1 MMRFK
6 LLILCAV
13 LVLPATISTAA
24 EVPVVLTRSINPA
37 DVGAGPFDLVVV
49 GGTPG
54 GIACAVR
61 AAREGLEV
69 LLVNRH
75 RHLGGIVTSGL
86 GVWDTQFEGHRS
98 PLYDEVRAA
107 LFEYYKKTYGADSQQ
122 YRDALPGK
130 SGYTNGRFEP
140 KVAEHVLNQLVNRE
154 TKLTVLLDSEPAKVE
169 RQGALLRAVVLQ
181 TASGA
186 VRVQAAAFVDAT
198 YEGDLAALAKAP

>member
-24 EVPVVLTRSINPA
+24 EVPVRLTRSINPA